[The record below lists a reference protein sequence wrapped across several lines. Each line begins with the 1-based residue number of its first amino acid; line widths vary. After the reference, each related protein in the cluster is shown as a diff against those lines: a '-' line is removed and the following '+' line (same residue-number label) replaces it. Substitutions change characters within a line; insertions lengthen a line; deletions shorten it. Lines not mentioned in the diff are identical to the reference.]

1 MQVYHNQYTD
11 GTFDRIENCK
21 RIIEKNHPSLEY
33 FGGFKD
39 VDSPVDV
46 RCKTCGHVFS
56 RSMITL
62 RHPKKNTVC
71 PVCDDVRKQQEKEA
85 ARLKQLE
92 VSAKNHRS
100 KMADKMLAKSHTQ
113 SSMKICPICNSVF
126 IGRKKYCSEHCANQ
140 NRWMMKEG
148 YRYKFP
154 LDELY
159 QRDGGICYL
168 CGGLCD
174 WEDKTEVDGVV
185 VYGNYYP
192 SRDHVIPKS
201 KGGENSWENL
211 RLAHRI
217 CNSLKW
223 DSPLSEKI
231 V

>member
-71 PVCDDVRKQQEKEA
+71 PACDDVRKQQEKEA

-148 YRYKFP
+148 YRHKFP